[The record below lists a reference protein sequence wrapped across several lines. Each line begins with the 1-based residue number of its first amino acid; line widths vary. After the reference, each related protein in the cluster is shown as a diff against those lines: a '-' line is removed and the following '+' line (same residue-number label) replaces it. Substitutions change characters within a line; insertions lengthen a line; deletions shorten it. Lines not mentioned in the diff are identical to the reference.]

1 MENRRALACGPAR
14 LGSAAVVATVLVVF
28 PVEGVVA
35 ADPPAPT
42 AGTSVHTIRVDAGR
56 AVHSFVPERAFGAG
70 VDRLNSSFSEKAFAT
85 PLLERVLEAG
95 WQTVSYRQNT
105 ELHVEA
111 WHWNPRGTWSDP
123 AGQGYFKGDAEP
135 GEPIRHSYGY
145 FLPHRGVTRNDGTDS
160 SGYSRVT
167 DGDPAS
173 YWKSNPYLS
182 RHFTGEDDA
191 LHPQW
196 LVIDLAGTH
205 AVNAI
210 RIAWAEPFAR
220 RYLVQYWNAEDPAK
234 DPLRSATE
242 GVWRTFPG
250 GDVADAKGGEVTLAL
265 APAPI
270 PVRFLRIW
278 MTESSDTCDTHGDKD
293 RRNCVGYAV
302 RELSLG
308 TLGRQG
314 ELYDL
319 VRHTPDQ
326 DQTTVVCSSVD
337 PWHTPAD
344 VDDARDQVGL
354 DLFFT
359 SPITRGLPTMVP
371 VSMLYATP
379 EDAAAQISYMKKRG
393 YPISY
398 VEMGEEP
405 DGQFM
410 LPEDYGALYVQ
421 WADALHA
428 VDPALKLGGPVFEG
442 VNEDIQVWPDAQG
455 RTSWLRRFLE
465 YLKARGR
472 LADFAFFS
480 FEHYP
485 YEPCHIQWS
494 SLYDEPKHISHI
506 MQVWRDDGLPPG
518 TPMFITESNIAWQSA
533 ANAVDVFGALWLAD
547 FMGAFLAAGGDAN
560 YYFHYIPTGLH
571 AGCNGSKGTFGMFT
585 LDKDQKIQQPT
596 SQFFATQL
604 LTKEWAGQKDAVH
617 RVFSAASDVV
627 DPADHVLVTAYT
639 LLRPDGD
646 WSVLLVNKDQT
657 NPHRVTVAFSGTS
670 AGRDAS
676 FVGPV
681 RVTTFGSA
689 QYRWRPDVGGGT
701 ADPDGPAVS
710 TSITAAPGTVF
721 TLPEASITVLR
732 GRVSDRP
739 GKAGGR
745 P

>member
-1 MENRRALACGPAR
+1 MSHGMGFGPAR
-14 LGSAAVVATVLVVF
+14 LCSAAMFAWVSVAVPTSAVGADAPKPAAKAHSVR
-28 PVEGVVA
+28 VEA
-35 ADPPAPT
+35 APD
-42 AGTSVHTIRVDAGR
+42 RE
-56 AVHSFVPERAFGAG
+56 VHSFVPERAFGAG
-70 VDRLNSSFSEKAFAT
+70 IDRLNASFSEKAFET
-85 PLLERVLEAG
+85 SLVERVLEAG

-111 WHWNPRGTWSDP
+111 WHWNPRGRWSDP
-123 AGQGYFKGDAEP
+123 AGQGYFTGDAEP
-135 GEPIRHSYGY
+135 GEPIRHSFGY

-182 RHFTGEDDA
+182 HHFTGEDDA

-196 LVIDLAGTH
+196 LVVDLAGTH
-205 AVNAI
+205 AVNGI
-210 RIAWAEPFAR
+210 RIDWAEPFAR
-220 RYLVQYWNAEDPAK
+220 RYLVQYWSAEDQAK
-234 DPLRSATE
+234 DPIRSPTQ

-250 GDVADAKGGEVTLAL
+250 GDVRDAKGGSATLAL

-270 PVRFLRIW
+270 PVRHLRIW
-278 MTESSDTCDTHGDKD
+278 MTESSDTCDTHGDQD

-308 TLGRQG
+308 TLGADGQ
-314 ELYDL
+314 LFDL

-344 VDDARDQVGL
+344 VNDARDQVGL

-379 EDAAAQISYMKKRG
+379 EDAAAQIAYLKKRG

-428 VDPALKLGGPVFEG
+428 VDRTLKLGGPVFEG
-442 VNEDIQVWPDAQG
+442 VNEDIQVWPDALG
-455 RTSWLRRFLE
+455 RTSWLRRFLD

-472 LADFAFFS
+472 LADFTFFS

-494 SLYDEPKHISHI
+494 SLYDEPKLISHI
-506 MQVWRDDGLPPG
+506 VQVWREALPKG
-518 TPMFITESNIAWQSA
+518 TPLFITESNIAWQSA

-547 FMGAFLAAGGDAN
+547 FMGAFLTAGGDAN

-571 AGCNGSKGTFGMFT
+571 AGCNGSRGTFGMFT
-585 LDKDQKIQQPT
+585 LDAEQKIQQPT
-596 SQFFATQL
+596 SQFFASQV
-604 LTKEWAGQKDAVH
+604 LTKEWVVPGAGAH
-617 RVFSAASDVV
+617 RVFPAASDVT
-627 DPADHVLVTAYT
+627 DPAGNILVTAYA
-639 LLRPDGD
+639 LLRPDAD

-657 NPHRVTVAFSGTS
+657 HPHPVTIAFRGIA
-670 AGRDAS
+670 AGRDGS
-676 FVGPV
+676 FAGPV
-681 RVTTFGSA
+681 RQTTFGSA
-689 QYRWRPDVGGGT
+689 QYRWHPDVRGGW
-701 ADPDGPAVS
+701 ADPDGPPVS
-710 TSITAAPGTVF
+710 TSITAVPGTVF

-732 GRVSDRP
+732 GRLGSTSGARS
-739 GKAGGR
+739 AER
-745 P
+745 RR